1 MEQNVTRKTIYG
13 PRVSLLLVGLLFSM
27 IIFAQSRNV
36 RGTVTDESGDPLIGV
51 NVLEVGTTNGTT
63 SDIDGNFVL
72 SVASTRSELHF
83 SYIGFDTHQIVVGDR
98 STLNVVL
105 IEDVANLDEVVV
117 VGYGTQT
124 RREITGSVANVS
136 EKDFNKGLT
145 RDATDL
151 LQGKVA
157 GLMINSGS
165 GDVTSTSNMRLRGTT
180 TLQKDSG
187 PLVVIDGVP
196 GGDLGTISPADIES
210 ISVLKDATSAA
221 IYGSRAAGGV
231 VLITTKRGKGGTT
244 KVNYDGYVSFDVIS
258 NKPDLMNADQWREYA
273 KTADLDTSIYDQ
285 YGADTD
291 WFDELTRTGVSHNH
305 NLSLSGSGSNSNYRA
320 SYTYQDRVGV
330 MADNEQKRHS
340 FRLQAEQR
348 ALNDKLKLGLTASAT
363 ITDQSFPDGRNYI
376 LAYNMLPVYP
386 VYNEDGSWF
395 TKVNG
400 EFDQGNPV
408 QNMKLNSRDNSML
421 YFYGNGDVQYNIL
434 DNLRIKTN
442 LYKSRFSST
451 NRQFLNSETPSGMSS
466 SGFAQKRNRIWDRD
480 LMEWTLDYDET
491 FGADEK
497 HKFTG
502 LLGYSWE
509 NNTYEYFLAQNRKFL
524 SNDLS
529 YNAIQAGTGLKTGDV
544 ESGKNSYTLISMFA
558 RAFYGY
564 DDKYMIT
571 AMVRRDGSS
580 KFGANHKWGLFPSVS
595 AAWDI
600 SNEVFMK
607 DVNWIDGLKLR
618 AGYGVTGN
626 QTGLDPYKSLEL
638 YGPSGLYFDSG
649 EWNTGYA
656 INQNPNPDLRWE
668 STATANV
675 GVDYSFLKGRVN
687 GTVEWYDKRT
697 YDMLYNYQVPTP
709 PYVHDRMMANVGD
722 MKNTGVEMLV
732 NVDIIK
738 QRDFSWTTS
747 LNASYNKNV
756 LTSLSNDIFETER
769 VYEGDP
775 WIRGGSGVTSHV
787 VEEGRPIGQFFM
799 LECTGISEDGKYI
812 FTDVNDDGIIDNSDR
827 KYVGSALPDVLFGW
841 NNSFSYKQFDLS
853 IFFRGSLGNH
863 VFNGPRAAY
872 ANNTYLPGTNAINDP
887 LIYKLKGQSSQI
899 CSYYIEDAS
908 FVRLDNMSI
917 GYTFKLPSASLINN
931 ARIYLAAQNLFVLT
945 KYKGLDPEVDL
956 DGLSPGIEKREFY
969 PKAKTFTFG
978 VNLSF

>member
-1 MEQNVTRKTIYG
+1 MEYVAQKKRTMSLRGMLTLLSLF
-13 PRVSLLLVGLLFSM
+13 VSLWIFS
-27 IIFAQSRNV
+27 QNKTV
-36 RGTVTDESGDPLIGV
+36 KGNVTDESGDPLIGV
-51 NVLEVGTTNGTT
+51 NVIEVGTTNGTVT
-63 SDIDGNFVL
+63 DFDGNFSITV
-72 SVASTRSELHF
+72 SSSRSELVF
-83 SYIGFDTHQIVVGDR
+83 SYIGFDNQQVVVGDR
-98 STLNVVL
+98 STLKIVMV
-105 IEDVANLDEVVV
+105 EDATSLDEVVV

-145 RDATDL
+145 KDATDL

-180 TLQKDSG
+180 TLQKDTG

-244 KVNYDGYVSFDVIS
+244 KVNYDGYVSFDKIS
-258 NKPDLMNADQWREYA
+258 NKPNLLNADQWREYA
-273 KTADLDTSIYDQ
+273 NYANLDTSVYDR

-291 WFDELTRTGVSHNH
+291 WFDELTRIGVSHNH
-305 NLSLSGSGSNSNYRA
+305 SLSLSGSTSTSNYRA
-320 SYTYQDRVGV
+320 SYTFQDRVGV
-330 MADNEQKRHS
+330 MADNSQKRHN

-348 ALNDKLKLGLTASAT
+348 ALNDKLKLGLTSSVT
-363 ITDQSFPDGRNYI
+363 STEQDFPDGRNYV
-376 LAYNMLPVYP
+376 LAYNMIPVYP
-386 VYNEDGSWF
+386 VYNDDGSWF

-408 QNMKLNSRDNSML
+408 QNMKLNTRGNSML
-421 YFYGNGDVQYNIL
+421 YFYGNGDAQYSIL
-434 DNLRIKTN
+434 ENLRIKAN

-451 NRQFLNSETPSGMSS
+451 YKQFLNSETPSGMSD
-466 SGFAQKRNRIWDRD
+466 SGFAQKRNSLWDRE

-491 FGADEK
+491 FGVDGK
-497 HKFTG
+497 HKVTG

-509 NNTYEYFLAQNRKFL
+509 TNTYEYFMAQNRKFL

-544 ESGKNSYTLISMFA
+544 ESGKNNYTLISMFA

-571 AMVRRDGSS
+571 AMIRRDGSS
-580 KFGANHKWGLFPSVS
+580 KFGENHKWGLFPSVS

-600 SNEVFMK
+600 SNEPFMK
-607 DVNWIDGLKLR
+607 DLNWIDGLKLR

-626 QTGLDPYKSLEL
+626 QTGLDPYNSLEL
-638 YGPSGLYFDSG
+638 YGPSGLYYDSG
-649 EWNTGYA
+649 EWKAGYA

-675 GVDYSFLKGRVN
+675 GVDYSFMKGRVN
-687 GTVEWYDKRT
+687 GTLEWYDKRT

-709 PYVHDRMMANVGD
+709 PYVYDRMMANVGD
-722 MKNTGVEMLV
+722 MKNTGFELLV
-732 NVDIIK
+732 NVDIFK
-738 QRDFSWTTS
+738 QKDFSWTTS
-747 LNASYNKNV
+747 INGSYNKNV
-756 LTSLSNDIFETER
+756 LTSLSDEIFETER
-769 VYEGDP
+769 VYVGDP

-812 FTDVNDDGIIDNSDR
+812 FTDVNDDGIIDNTDR

-841 NNSFSYKQFDLS
+841 NNSFTYKQFDLS
-853 IFFRGSLGNH
+853 IFFRGSIGNH

-872 ANNTYLPGTNAINDP
+872 ANNTYLLGTNAINDP
-887 LIYKLKGQSSQI
+887 LLYELKGQSSQI

-908 FVRLDNMSI
+908 FVRLDNMSL
-917 GYTFKLPSASLINN
+917 GYTFKLPNHSVFNN
-931 ARIYLAAQNLFVLT
+931 ARIYLAGQNLLVLT

-956 DGLSPGIEKREFY
+956 DGLYPGIERREFY